1 MTTRHAN
8 SAFVL
13 MSLGIGL
20 ALGSLGTA
28 RAQPILERLEERIRS
43 RVAGADEAAEPSPP
57 EDGAEAR
64 KTQPSGDVGTEPSAT
79 APPPANSQRA
89 YLGLVADDRGE
100 ENRGVRVL
108 EVHSGGP
115 AAKAG
120 FEKQDLITSVA
131 GIRVHNLTEMAEVME
146 LFPPGKTVA
155 FEVVRGETQQR
166 LNATLGRPPGPPT
179 APPEAVTAERP
190 AELPQPR
197 VDVPPEPAPPAGPL
211 PGGLPAEGGFGRPPA
226 EQPAIEPPDAPER
239 PPTVEELLRRIEA
252 LERRVAELEQARGE
266 P

>member
-1 MTTRHAN
+1 MTKRSAN
-8 SAFVL
+8 SALVL

-20 ALGSLGTA
+20 VLGSLGTA

-43 RVAGADEAAEPSPP
+43 RVAGAEGAAEPLPP
-57 EDGAEAR
+57 GGVE
-64 KTQPSGDVGTEPSAT
+64 Q
-79 APPPANSQRA
+79 PPAGADAPGEPGAALGVREA
-89 YLGLVADDRGE
+89 GYLGLVADDRGE

-108 EVHSGGP
+108 EVRPGGP
-115 AAKAG
+115 AEKAG

-146 LFPPGKTVA
+146 LFPPGKTVG
-155 FEVVRGETQQR
+155 FEVVRGETPQR
-166 LNATLGRPPGPPT
+166 LSATLGRPPGPPA

-190 AELPQPR
+190 PELPQPQI
-197 VDVPPEPAPPAGPL
+197 DVPPEPVPPAGPL
-211 PGGLPAEGGFGRPPA
+211 PGEMPAEAGVGPPPV
-226 EQPAIEPPDAPER
+226 ERPAIESPDAPER
-239 PPTVEELLRRIEA
+239 PPTIEELLRRIEA